1 MEKDI
6 KRLGKLF
13 SKIDGFASTP
23 KRWRNIA
30 LAQEAF
36 ELMTTRLPLRVE
48 GELSPYTR
56 VRLLDMMMECVDELD
71 VPRFA
76 LKVRE
81 YQLSMRA
88 LIDDAQNLATDTSF
102 DDYTGDAA
110 GYRRQ
115 LDVFDDVERARQ
127 KLADYIDP
135 AVSDDEWMERYH
147 ATLRFSPVERTE
159 QWEEVIYEV
168 ERRCYN
174 KTRLSWRGMGFCFK
188 YWSIKRDVLAAMG
201 IDWQSPQEMNPRCRF
216 D

>member
-36 ELMTTRLPLRVE
+36 EFMTTRLPLRVE

-88 LIDDAQNLATDTSF
+88 LIDDAQDLATDTSF

-110 GYRRQ
+110 SGWSVTTSRSASVLSSAQ
-115 LDVFDDVERARQ
+115 SCG
-127 KLADYIDP
+127 K
-135 AVSDDEWMERYH
+135 
-147 ATLRFSPVERTE
+147 
-159 QWEEVIYEV
+159 
-168 ERRCYN
+168 
-174 KTRLSWRGMGFCFK
+174 RLSMR
-188 YWSIKRDVLAAMG
+188 
-201 IDWQSPQEMNPRCRF
+201 
-216 D
+216 

>member
-36 ELMTTRLPLRVE
+36 EFMTTRLPLRVE

-81 YQLSMRA
+81 Y
-88 LIDDAQNLATDTSF
+88 
-102 DDYTGDAA
+102 
-110 GYRRQ
+110 
-115 LDVFDDVERARQ
+115 
-127 KLADYIDP
+127 
-135 AVSDDEWMERYH
+135 
-147 ATLRFSPVERTE
+147 
-159 QWEEVIYEV
+159 
-168 ERRCYN
+168 
-174 KTRLSWRGMGFCFK
+174 
-188 YWSIKRDVLAAMG
+188 
-201 IDWQSPQEMNPRCRF
+201 
-216 D
+216 